1 MSLPAKLAAL
11 LLALVVA
18 VAAGYRLGLDV
29 KQGQWDA
36 AKVAESEARSQA
48 LQAAAEAIARIE
60 VRHQTIVQ
68 KVRHEV
74 SKEPVYRDCLLP
86 DSAVGLLNAAASGA
100 SAPAGGE

>member
-11 LLALVVA
+11 LIALIAA
-18 VAAGYRLGLDV
+18 VALGYKLGMDV

-36 AKVAESEARSQA
+36 AKVAESDARSQA

-60 VRHQTIVQ
+60 VKHQTIVQ

-86 DSAVGLLNAAASGA
+86 DNAVGLLNAAASSA
-100 SAPAGGE
+100 SQPAGGE

>member
-18 VAAGYRLGLDV
+18 VAAGYKLGMDV

-36 AKVAESEARSQA
+36 AKVAQA
-48 LQAAAEAIARIE
+48 QAEKAALSAAAEAIARIE
-60 VRHQTIVQ
+60 VKHQTIVQ
-68 KVRHEV
+68 KVRHEIT
-74 SKEPVYRDCLLP
+74 KETAYRDCIVP
-86 DSAVGLLNAAASGA
+86 DDGRRLLNAAASGA

>member
-1 MSLPAKLAAL
+1 MSLPAKLAAI

-18 VAAGYRLGLDV
+18 VAGGFKIGMDV

-60 VRHQTIVQ
+60 VKHQTIVQ

-74 SKEPVYRDCLLP
+74 SKEPVFRDCLLP
-86 DSAVGLLNAAASGA
+86 DNAVGLLNAAASGA
-100 SAPAGGE
+100 SEPAGGE